1 MPREYWRRSQGS
13 LLMKGLI
20 WNILSFPDEGFTAPW
35 YLAFAYHSWTEPSSG
50 IVTGWWW
57 PSTQRWFP
65 PGEVCNHTH
74 KTCLTTYLYSHLKC
88 CPFQNHDSLACQL
101 KSGDIS
107 NAYPMLE
114 TWFDEFNDAMVTW
127 HAFYKEISSF
137 ARKDK
142 LLWYKQNCFPKT
154 FSTLD
159 NSFFF
164 FTAEL
169 AWL

>member
-1 MPREYWRRSQGS
+1 
-13 LLMKGLI
+13 MKA
-20 WNILSFPDEGFTAPW
+20 SSSSPFTAPW

-57 PSTQRWFP
+57 PSTQRWFR

-101 KSGDIS
+101 KSGDKS

-127 HAFYKEISSF
+127 HAFYKEISGF

-142 LLWYKQNCFPKT
+142 LLRYKQNCFPKT